1 MREYQIRITRLAEK
15 DLENLGDYIAEQLL
29 NPGAAKNMIQG
40 IRKQVDKLRVFP
52 ERNELDRDPVLKAR
66 GVRMT
71 YYRKYKIF
79 YVVDAQNFIVYIV
92 RILHTL
98 TNSRAQLYQMFE

>member
-1 MREYQIRITRLAEK
+1 MREYQIKITRLAEK

-29 NPGAAKNMIQG
+29 NPEAAKKMIQG

-52 ERNELDRDPVLKAR
+52 ERYELDRDPVLKAK
-66 GVRMT
+66 GIRMT

-79 YVVDAQNFIVYIV
+79 YVVDVQDSIVYIV

-98 TNSRAQLYQMFE
+98 ANSRAQLYQMFE